1 MITKEQIFQTEDLTS
16 TKVNIP
22 EWNGEIVLKV
32 MTGAD
37 RDKYM
42 RFISKGEGIP
52 ENMMERLV
60 VLTAYDE
67 EGKRLFDDA
76 DIPALSKKSS
86 LVISRLFAE
95 SAKLNKISNESIDE
109 LKND

>member
-1 MITKEQIFQTEDLTS
+1 MITKDQIFQTEDLTS
-16 TKVNIP
+16 IKVNVP
-22 EWNGEIVLKV
+22 EWGGEIILKV

-42 RFISKGEGIP
+42 RFISKQDGIP

-67 EGKRLFDDA
+67 EGKKLFEDS

-86 LVISRLFAE
+86 LVISRLFSE
-95 SAKLNKISNESIDE
+95 SAKLNKISNESVDE